1 MSADAP
7 PTPGRIDLGQ
17 VHLHDPSLSASS
29 LRLKEAL
36 NSCSQSF
43 ETGDFGKSDTAVA
56 AVVGLLNSIIE
67 PPPSDSEG
75 AAPCKRASEEALVEI
90 QSYLSS
96 PSSNQMAVDAL
107 SLELPKVVAKFAAL
121 SDRCREI
128 AGGIIDFLVS
138 SCSPRDLLSILCEA
152 IDTHIRESQEQT
164 YFILLLSRLSKV
176 LDRTQRRHVEQ
187 VKVAI
192 PVILK
197 VLNAISSE
205 SNHEDKDN
213 DLFGAAISIGTSIQA
228 ICEKMVGR
236 RQEELRAILGLY
248 VLQNMALIS
257 KSTQSHVV
265 SSCCSLVLQFSK
277 FLPFCELS
285 YFGLITG
292 CDVASITD
300 EVSKEDGDDF
310 MACFSFVMSGATL
323 AVIWGHVSDEIAK
336 AAGEQLISVLNKIR
350 NDSTVRWQAIGMFK
364 YILSSIDYPWEI
376 KSHSVELLL
385 YMMEGINSEESSD
398 NHTDF
403 SCFMP
408 SLFSALQAVERI
420 MIGASDA
427 SLRKKAYSALRK
439 VVSDIPSSHRFDI
452 LRALITNSNS
462 PSMIAILI
470 DLVKEE
476 ILREVHQSDM
486 SEDNKI
492 IHQQNTN
499 AGSPFWS
506 SHALDIVELMLKPPK
521 GGPPP
526 LPEHSE
532 PVLSALNLFRFI
544 LIIESTGKTN
554 HTGIL
559 SANTLHKAYS
569 EWLLPLRTLVTGI
582 RAENE
587 KDDGEIADH
596 ILCALN
602 PVQLVLYRCIELV
615 EDRLKHSA

>member
-1 MSADAP
+1 MSADASP
-7 PTPGRIDLGQ
+7 APGGIDLGR
-17 VHLHDPSLSASS
+17 VHLQDPSPSPFS

-36 NSCSQSF
+36 DSCSQFF

-56 AVVGLLNSIIE
+56 AVVGLLNSIVE
-67 PPPSDSEG
+67 PPLSDSESP
-75 AAPCKRASEEALVEI
+75 APCERASEEALVEI
-90 QSYLSS
+90 QSFLSS
-96 PSSNQMAVDAL
+96 PSSDQMAVDAL

-128 AGGIIDFLVS
+128 AGSIIDFLVS
-138 SCSPRDLLSILCEA
+138 SCSPRDMLSILCEA
-152 IDTHIRESQEQT
+152 IDTHIRESKEQT
-164 YFILLLSRLSKV
+164 YFILLLGGLSKV

-197 VLNAISSE
+197 VLNVISSE
-205 SNHEDKDN
+205 PDDEDKDSLN

-257 KSTQSHVV
+257 KSTQSHIV

-292 CDVASITD
+292 CAVASITD

-310 MACFSFVMSGATL
+310 MACFSFAMSGATL
-323 AVIWGHVSDEIAK
+323 AVIWGHISDEIAN

-350 NDSTVRWQAIGMFK
+350 NDCTVRWRAIGMFK

-376 KSHSVELLL
+376 KSHGVELLL
-385 YMMEGINSEESSD
+385 CMMEGINSEVSSD

-403 SCFMP
+403 SSFMP

-420 MIGASDA
+420 MIGTSDA
-427 SLRKKAYSALRK
+427 SLRKKAYSALKK

-470 DLVKEE
+470 DLVKED
-476 ILREVHQSDM
+476 IPREVRPSDM
-486 SEDNKI
+486 SEDNDI
-492 IHQQNTN
+492 IHRQNRN
-499 AGSPFWS
+499 IGSPFWS
-506 SHALDIVELMLKPPK
+506 SHALEIVELILKPPK

-532 PVLSALNLFRFI
+532 PEKQTAPVSSQQIHCVKFI
-544 LIIESTGKTN
+544 QSGSYLYEHWSQEFKQKMRKM
-554 HTGIL
+554 
-559 SANTLHKAYS
+559 TLK
-569 EWLLPLRTLVTGI
+569 
-582 RAENE
+582 
-587 KDDGEIADH
+587 
-596 ILCALN
+596 
-602 PVQLVLYRCIELV
+602 
-615 EDRLKHSA
+615 

>member
-7 PTPGRIDLGQ
+7 PTPGGIDLGQ
-17 VHLHDPSLSASS
+17 AHLHDRFPSPSS

-43 ETGDFGKSDTAVA
+43 ETGDFGKSDTAVT
-56 AVVGLLNSIIE
+56 AVVDLLNSIVE
-67 PPPSDSEG
+67 PPLSDWEN
-75 AAPCKRASEEALVEI
+75 ATPCKRASEEALVEI

-128 AGGIIDFLVS
+128 AESIIDFLVS
-138 SCSPRDLLSILCEA
+138 SCSPRDMLSILCEA
-152 IDTHIRESQEQT
+152 IDAHIRESQEQT

-176 LDRTQRRHVEQ
+176 LDHTQRRHVEQ

-197 VLNAISSE
+197 VLNAISSV
-205 SNHEDKDN
+205 SNDEDKDSLN

-228 ICEKMVGR
+228 ICEKMVGT
-236 RQEELRAILGLY
+236 RQEELCAILGLY

-257 KSTQSHVV
+257 KSIQSHVV
-265 SSCCSLVLQFSK
+265 SSCRSLVLQFSK

-323 AVIWGHVSDEIAK
+323 AVIWGHISDEIAK

-350 NDSTVRWQAIGMFK
+350 NDRTVRWQAIGMFK

-385 YMMEGINSEESSD
+385 CMMEGINSEESSD

-408 SLFSALQAVERI
+408 SLFSSLQAVERI

-462 PSMIAILI
+462 PSM
-470 DLVKEE
+470 EE
-476 ILREVHQSDM
+476 ILKEVHQSDM

-492 IHQQNTN
+492 IHIQNTN

-532 PVLSALNLFRFI
+532 PVLAALNLFRFI
-544 LIIESTGKTN
+544 LITESTGKTN

-587 KDDGEIADH
+587 KDDSEIADH

-615 EDRLKHSA
+615 EDKLKHSA